1 MTATEVYQA
10 AKAGAK
16 DGFREA
22 FLEAMQSDL
31 TQVSAAEM
39 LGVTS
44 MTISRWIKSGKIT
57 ATKSGK
63 ISKSE
68 VIRLLNDK

>member
-1 MTATEVYQA
+1 MTATEIYQA
-10 AKAGAK
+10 AYKGAKAGFK
-16 DGFREA
+16 EA
-22 FLEAMQSDL
+22 FVEAMTSDM

-63 ISKSE
+63 ITKSE
-68 VIRLLNDK
+68 VIRILNQ